1 MRTLHLGLAL
11 ALLIGWTVA
20 AEAAKG
26 KGQKKGGGAAGV
38 VTAVTKDKDGGTI
51 TIKIHQGKKNKD
63 APAVEKTFK
72 VTSATTFQTVKKVKG
87 QKGQSEKTTA
97 VFGDVQKGKHVR
109 IRGTGEVAESVSILQ
124 HAKKK

>member
-11 ALLIGWTVA
+11 ALLVGWTVA

-26 KGQKKGGGAAGV
+26 KGQKKGGAAGV

-72 VTSATTFQTVKKVKG
+72 VNSATTFQTVKKVKG

-97 VFGDVQKGKHVR
+97 VFGDVQKGSRVK
-109 IRGTGEVAESVSILQ
+109 IQGAGEVAQSVSILP
-124 HAKKK
+124 HGKKK